1 MFAQLLTAAS
11 AQVLAQEESP
21 NLLGDDFFAW
31 VVLALGGALLVG
43 NVLALVRPPD
53 QAKAKKGDLEQ
64 APVTRSVTMAA
75 IGAVATIWAL
85 ATLLT

>member
-1 MFAQLLTAAS
+1 MVTWI
-11 AQVLAQEESP
+11 LAEEQSP

-53 QAKAKKGDLEQ
+53 KKKGESDLEK
-64 APVTRSVTMAA
+64 APVGRSIVMAA
-75 IGAVATIWAL
+75 IGAIAAVWAL
-85 ATLLT
+85 ATLVTS